1 MTHKQDRRNF
11 LKNGIALGTGLAIG
25 HAGSTLAGTGRSEE
39 MSIFD
44 VFKKRRS
51 VRKFKS
57 TPVPDAHIKQ
67 ILDAA
72 HSAPSPRN
80 RQAWKFVVIQNRDT
94 LNRIK
99 EACIKVSGDTSR
111 QYFEDYLS
119 APVYVVI
126 LADIKT
132 RNPENDIIAGAL
144 AAQNL
149 FLAARALGYG
159 TVYCA
164 NSIPE
169 EVTKEIL
176 SIPDNYKRIC
186 ITPIGIPDAWPE
198 TPPKKNLEEVVA
210 YEKL

>member
-1 MTHKQDRRNF
+1 MTHTQDRRNF
-11 LKNGIALGTGLAIG
+11 LKSGIALGAGLAVG
-25 HAGSTLAGTGRSEE
+25 HTGSALARSATSEE

-57 TPVPDAHIKQ
+57 TPVPDDHLKQ
-67 ILDAA
+67 ILNAA
-72 HSAPSPRN
+72 HAAPSPRN
-80 RQAWKFVVIQNRDT
+80 RQAWKFLVIKNRET

-99 EACIKVSGDTSR
+99 EACIKRSGDSSR

-119 APVYVVI
+119 APVYVII
-126 LADIKT
+126 LADTKT

-169 EVTKEIL
+169 NVTKEIL
-176 SIPDNYKRIC
+176 SIPDHYKRIC
-186 ITPIGIPDAWPE
+186 ITPIGVPDAWPE
-198 TPPKKNLEEVVA
+198 TPPKKNLEEVVV